1 MPNIKII
8 LGSNRPGRF
17 AEQPGAWLLA
27 QGKKLAGTNF
37 ELIDLAEVNLPLLD
51 EPVPALSGTYQ
62 NEHSKAW
69 SRRIADADGFV
80 FVTPEYNHGY
90 TPVLKNAIDYLYHEW
105 KHKPVAF
112 LSYGSVAG
120 GARAVDQLRAVV
132 GHLSM
137 YDITEHIILPE
148 YYAHKDA
155 SGQYQ
160 FTERHE
166 GAARTMLESLVFW
179 ADNMAVGRRKLA
191 SQVK

>member
-1 MPNIKII
+1 MPDLKII

-17 AEQPGAWLLA
+17 AEQPGTWLLE
-27 QGKKLAGTNF
+27 QGKKIEGATF
-37 ELIDLAEVNLPLLD
+37 ELIDLAEVNLPFLD

-62 NEHSKAW
+62 HEHSKSW
-69 SRRIADADGFV
+69 SRSVAEADGFV

-112 LSYGSVAG
+112 LSYGAAAG

-137 YDITEHIILPE
+137 YDITEHVILPD
-148 YYAHKDA
+148 YYAHKDD

-160 FTERHE
+160 FSERHE
-166 GAARTMLESLVFW
+166 GAARAMLDALAFW
-179 ADNMAVGRRKLA
+179 AEKMAPARKELA
-191 SQVK
+191 SRAA